1 MKFFY
6 NFDGDDN
13 DAKEEPYQ
21 TCDYQ
26 DTLPEIFED
35 GNFELVDGLIMLS
48 DNSSQKT
55 LDFTRSVL
63 PTRGSKFIA
72 KKESKPRAA

>member
-6 NFDGDDN
+6 NIDSEDLDVADKPN
-13 DAKEEPYQ
+13 ETYDCEE
-21 TCDYQ
+21 
-26 DTLPEIFED
+26 TLPEIFED